1 MERGEYNP
9 SIVLVL
15 KLSKILGVTVEE
27 LFNYKED

>member
-1 MERGEYNP
+1 M
-9 SIVLVL
+9 VL